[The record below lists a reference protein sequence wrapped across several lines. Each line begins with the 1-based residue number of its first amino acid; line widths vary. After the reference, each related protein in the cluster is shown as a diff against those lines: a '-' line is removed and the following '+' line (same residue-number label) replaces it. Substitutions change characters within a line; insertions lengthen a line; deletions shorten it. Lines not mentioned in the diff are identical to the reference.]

1 MLNIKEKPYGLLL
14 LAAIGLSLTFVLLPT
29 TRIDIENITILSVP
43 ALGIT
48 WVIPLLLLFFWLLYI
63 LTKKFLYS
71 RAITWIH
78 VMITVIATILIVT
91 VLYIGIN
98 PSQVANNRYEL
109 IGNAIQILSILFIVG
124 QLSYLVNV
132 LMGFLG
138 KHKAY

>member
-71 RAITWIH
+71 KAITWIH

-98 PSQVANNRYEL
+98 PSQVANDRYEL

-124 QLSYLVNV
+124 QLAYLVNV

-138 KHKAY
+138 KYKAY